1 MNVVANVMLKFAVA
15 GVVLVLGLA
24 ATNAPAF
31 AAPLNNEDCTDCPV
45 SKTYDSE
52 DVIEKIRNIKQRLP
66 NEAPIDLPAGRR
78 GYEPKHNV
86 ESRRSHEYSRAPSRH
101 SECADCAPRRKYDS
115 QEVVKKVRT
124 IDHSRVINTRIVVPY
139 RTRVRETNH
148 LVIHKNET
156 RHVGVIRH
164 NRIIVEKEIRYVRR
178 VPVRTRVEFITHRY
192 DAVERPDSITVPVRP
207 RYIGKCSDRGGL
219 LGTYGAC
226 TALQVR
232 G

>member
-1 MNVVANVMLKFAVA
+1 MNVVANVMLKFAIA
-15 GVVLVLGLA
+15 GVVLMLGLA
-24 ATNAPAF
+24 AANVPAS
-31 AAPLNNEDCTDCPV
+31 AAPRDEDCTDCPA

-52 DVIEKIRNIKQRLP
+52 EVIEKIRNIKRSVP
-66 NEAPIDLPAGRR
+66 NEAPIDLRAGRR
-78 GYEPKHNV
+78 DYEPRRHT
-86 ESRRSHEYSRAPSRH
+86 ETRRSHESYRSATPRH
-101 SECADCAPRRKYDS
+101 GECADCAPRRKYDS

-124 IDHSRVINTRIVVPY
+124 IDHSRVINTRVVVPAG
-139 RTRVRETNH
+139 TRVRETNH

-178 VPVRTRVEFITHRY
+178 VPARTRVEFMTHQY
-192 DAVERPDSITVPVRP
+192 QAVERPDTITVPVHP

-226 TALQVR
+226 TALRVR